1 MRRKREEG
9 YSREGG
15 DVGNDGGFERT
26 LKKGARR
33 LMGVHNEGLH
43 YANSRGWPPAVD
55 LYLITLTARSF
66 I

>member
-1 MRRKREEG
+1 MAKGAGR
-9 YSREGG
+9 SREGN
-15 DVGNDGGFERT
+15 VGWQPRGGFERT